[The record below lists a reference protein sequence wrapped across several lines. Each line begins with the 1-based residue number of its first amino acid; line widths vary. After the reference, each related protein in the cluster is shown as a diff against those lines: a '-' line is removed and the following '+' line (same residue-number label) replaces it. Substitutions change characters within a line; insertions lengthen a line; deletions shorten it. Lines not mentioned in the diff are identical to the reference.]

1 MTTSEKKTR
10 GMVQHVMHRAGILEG
25 TWNIPGQYKINV
37 ERLNTIT
44 DMELAHVKGCG
55 DVILDLHPPLP
66 RQHQQSNE
74 YNRVTNFY
82 QPNKA
87 QQQ

>member
-55 DVILDLHPPLP
+55 DVILDYIH
-66 RQHQQSNE
+66 RFRDNI
-74 YNRVTNFY
+74 
-82 QPNKA
+82 NKA
-87 QQQ
+87 MNITE